1 MTPLAPHRPSSSA
14 RSRTG
19 KPNPI
24 DVHVGSRVRL
34 RRTLLGM
41 SQEKLAGAIGL
52 TFQQVQ
58 KYERGA
64 NRIGAS
70 RLFELS
76 RVLDVPVSFFFE
88 ELPAQLAGQGAAAAP
103 GLAEPPHSYEPD
115 PLAKR
120 ETLELVRAYYKIT
133 EPHVR
138 KRVFDLVKALAAA
151 ESRER
156 ASETPKPQSVAA
168 ARG

>member
-1 MTPLAPHRPSSSA
+1 MQPQTRGRRGVGGRPK
-14 RSRTG
+14 TG

-41 SQEKLAGAIGL
+41 SQEKLGEAIGL

-70 RLFELS
+70 RLFDLS
-76 RVLDVPVSFFFE
+76 RVLDVPVSFFFDDMPSDPDAHPSSE
-88 ELPAQLAGQGAAAAP
+88 PASYGDTEGQA
-103 GLAEPPHSYEPD
+103 SFEPD
-115 PLAKR
+115 PMAKR
-120 ETLELVRAYYKIT
+120 ETLELVRAYYRIT
-133 EPHVR
+133 DPHVR
-138 KRVFDLVKALAAA
+138 KRIFELTK
-151 ESRER
+151 
-156 ASETPKPQSVAA
+156 SVANA
-168 ARG
+168 AQVQTG

>member
-1 MTPLAPHRPSSSA
+1 MQTAARGRRGVAGRPK
-14 RSRTG
+14 TG

-41 SQEKLAGAIGL
+41 SQEKLGEAIGL

-70 RLFELS
+70 RLYKLS
-76 RVLDVPVSFFFE
+76 TVLDVPVSFFFDDM
-88 ELPAQLAGQGAAAAP
+88 PSNAGEAPIEDGETDEPVGA
-103 GLAEPPHSYEPD
+103 YEPD
-115 PLAKR
+115 PMAKR
-120 ETLELVRAYYKIT
+120 ETLELVRAYYRISD
-133 EPHVR
+133 PSVR
-138 KRVFDLVKALAAA
+138 KRLFELTKAVANAGAEAA
-151 ESRER
+151 E
-156 ASETPKPQSVAA
+156 
-168 ARG
+168 

>member
-1 MTPLAPHRPSSSA
+1 MQAAARGRRGATGRPK
-14 RSRTG
+14 TG

-41 SQEKLAGAIGL
+41 SQEKLGEAIGL

-70 RLFELS
+70 RLFDLS
-76 RVLDVPVSFFFE
+76 RVLDVPVSFFFDDM
-88 ELPAQLAGQGAAAAP
+88 PADAAAAP
-103 GLAEPPHSYEPD
+103 VDDDSPAPDDGRSGGYEPD
-115 PLAKR
+115 PMAKR
-120 ETLELVRAYYKIT
+120 ETLELVRAYYRIND
-133 EPHVR
+133 PSVR
-138 KRVFDLVKALAAA
+138 KRLFELTKAVANAAA
-151 ESRER
+151 IE
-156 ASETPKPQSVAA
+156 AA
-168 ARG
+168 E